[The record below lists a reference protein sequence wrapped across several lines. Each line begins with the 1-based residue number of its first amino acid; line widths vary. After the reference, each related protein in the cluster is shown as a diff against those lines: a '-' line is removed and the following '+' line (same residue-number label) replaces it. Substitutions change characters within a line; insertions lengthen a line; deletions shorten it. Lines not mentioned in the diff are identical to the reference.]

1 MAQPPSPQ
9 GDVPPS
15 SVPVPYRAGYVA
27 IVGRPNVGKS
37 TLLNRLV
44 GQKISITSRKP
55 QTTRQRITGI
65 LTRAEAQLMFVD
77 TPGFQTRH
85 TSSLN
90 RHMNRI
96 VTQALADVDVIL
108 LVIEAG
114 RFGADD
120 RALLALLPAKRR
132 VLLVLNKTDRLADR
146 GLLLPFI
153 AEVAREHDFAEIV
166 PVSASKGHGID
177 ELAGTIGRYLP
188 EQAALYGGDEITE
201 SSERFLA
208 AELIREKLFRLL
220 GDELPYVSAVLID
233 RFVMEGTM
241 RRIHA
246 SIIVD
251 KESHKGIVVGANGA
265 QLKAIGT
272 KARIDIERLVGG
284 KVHLEIWVKVKR
296 GWTENRQVL
305 KQLGYG

>member
-1 MAQPPSPQ
+1 MSEPTTAF
-9 GDVPPS
+9 
-15 SVPVPYRAGYVA
+15 RAGYIA

-37 TLLNRLV
+37 TLLNCLV
-44 GQKISITSRKP
+44 GQKLSITSRKP

-65 LTRAEAQLMFVD
+65 LTRADAQLMFVD

-85 TSSLN
+85 TSTLN
-90 RHMNRI
+90 RHMNRT

-114 RFGADD
+114 RFSPED
-120 RALLALLPAKRR
+120 RAVLALLPAKRR
-132 VLLVLNKTDRLADR
+132 ALLVINKTDRLADR

-153 AEVAREHDFAEIV
+153 TEVAAAHEFAEIV
-166 PVSASKGHGID
+166 PVSAAKSHGVE
-177 ELAGTIGRYLP
+177 ELATTITRYLP
-188 EQAALYGGDEITE
+188 AQPALYGADEVTE

-220 GDELPYVSAVLID
+220 GDELPYASAVIID
-233 RFVMEGTM
+233 KFALEGRL

-251 KESHKGIVVGANGA
+251 KDTHKGIVVGAKGA

-272 KARIDIERLVGG
+272 KARLDMEKLFGG
-284 KVHLEIWVKVKR
+284 KVHLELWVKVKH
-296 GWTENRQVL
+296 GWAENRQVM

>member
-1 MAQPPSPQ
+1 MSKPV
-9 GDVPPS
+9 VPF
-15 SVPVPYRAGYVA
+15 RAGYIA

-44 GQKISITSRKP
+44 GQKLSITSRKP

-65 LTRAEAQLMFVD
+65 LTRDGAQLMFVD

-85 TSSLN
+85 MSALN
-90 RHMNRI
+90 RHMNRT
-96 VTQALADVDVIL
+96 VTQALNDVDVIV

-114 RFGADD
+114 RFSAED
-120 RALLALLPAKRR
+120 RALLPLLPAGSK
-132 VLLVLNKTDRLADR
+132 VLLVINKIDRLADR
-146 GLLLPFI
+146 ALLLPFMTQVS
-153 AEVAREHDFAEIV
+153 AEREFAEIV
-166 PVSASKGHGID
+166 PVSASKGHGVD
-177 ELAGTIGRYLP
+177 DLANTISRYLP
-188 EQAALYGGDEITE
+188 EQPALYGADEITE

-208 AELIREKLFRLL
+208 AEMIREKLFRLL
-220 GDELPYVSAVLID
+220 GDELPYASAVIID
-233 RFVMEGTM
+233 KFALEGTM

-251 KESHKGIVVGANGA
+251 KDTHKGIVVGAKGA

-272 KARIDIERLVGG
+272 KARLDMEKLFGS
-284 KVHLEIWVKVKR
+284 KVHLELWVKVKR
-296 GWTENRQVL
+296 GWAENQQVM

>member
-1 MAQPPSPQ
+1 MTQPLAPF
-9 GDVPPS
+9 
-15 SVPVPYRAGYVA
+15 RAGYVA

-44 GQKISITSRKP
+44 GQKVSITSRKP

-65 LTRAEAQLMFVD
+65 LTRDDAQLMFVD

-85 TSSLN
+85 VSSLN

-108 LVIEAG
+108 LIIEAG
-114 RFGADD
+114 RFSAED
-120 RALLALLPAKRR
+120 RALLALLPGKRR
-132 VLLVLNKTDRLADR
+132 VLLVINKIDRLADR

-153 AEVAREHDFAEIV
+153 AGIAGEHDFAEVV

-188 EQAALYGGDEITE
+188 EQAALYGADEITE

-220 GDELPYVSAVLID
+220 GDELPYVSAVMID
-233 RFVMEGTM
+233 RFVMEGTL
-241 RRIHA
+241 RRIQA

-251 KESHKGIVVGANGA
+251 KESHKGIVVGAKGA

-284 KVHLEIWVKVKR
+284 KVHLELWVKVKP